1 MSASKTNFFQ
11 GIVLL
16 LTEMSKPFTNLS
28 KRVKK
33 SEENLQKTE
42 DQMDIIIKQHVD
54 LVKQIKMISMLQT
67 DIANQIL
74 QQHESVEELYKA
86 LGLKKDLSYYSF
98 DLMNQEE
105 H

>member
-11 GIVLL
+11 GIVSL
-16 LTEMSKPFTNLS
+16 LTEMSKTFTSLS
-28 KRVKK
+28 KRVEKN
-33 SEENLQKTE
+33 EEKLQKTE
-42 DQMDIIIKQHVD
+42 AQLDIIIKQHVD

>member
-1 MSASKTNFFQ
+1 
-11 GIVLL
+11 
-16 LTEMSKPFTNLS
+16 
-28 KRVKK
+28 
-33 SEENLQKTE
+33 
-42 DQMDIIIKQHVD
+42 MDIIIKQHVD